1 MSNNN
6 IITPPDDPGNAPAL
20 PQQYDN
26 PFDITGMINY
36 ESTLNA
42 YNEWKNEDNQY
53 KQKLLLDIN
62 NANKQITNLNSENN
76 QLKANLS
83 NADDKYKNQ
92 ISTLQ
97 NQMGNVNQEKINLS
111 SKNQKLESQLNESNS
126 TIESLKK
133 QLKEKELLYNQTSS
147 KLSQVNTEL
156 GNANLNFNRAL
167 DSVSNVKK
175 SKDEQTDFAQGAAKI
190 FAKRILSDANEKD
203 SLYKMT
209 LDASNKL
216 NNEKQ
221 VEIQEEKL
229 NIINNTKKLLNS
241 NNKLLNI
248 SREIDLNDQE
258 YNFRNKIA
266 NILGVTIIIG
276 IIVTLIIVSTYLI
289 SNSNQTIQKMKTI
302 FG

>member
-1 MSNNN
+1 
-6 IITPPDDPGNAPAL
+6 
-20 PQQYDN
+20 
-26 PFDITGMINY
+26 
-36 ESTLNA
+36 
-42 YNEWKNEDNQY
+42 
-53 KQKLLLDIN
+53 
-62 NANKQITNLNSENN
+62 
-76 QLKANLS
+76 LKANLS

-276 IIVTLIIVSTYLI
+276 IIV
-289 SNSNQTIQKMKTI
+289 
-302 FG
+302 